1 MRLKLHRRVSPPAQF
16 NRYFLL
22 SWYGAITAPVV

>member
-1 MRLKLHRRVSPPAQF
+1 LSAG

-22 SWYGAITAPVV
+22 SWYVNMPLFSPLSNLVNRV